1 MSEIKVRILTPLGEV
16 YSKKAELV
24 NFRTVEGAMGVL
36 PKRAPLIVHL
46 SIHEMEMVTAEK
58 RDRIH
63 VAGGYLYCDGEEV
76 VVVTTD
82 ARRE

>member
-1 MSEIKVRILTPLGEV
+1 MYEDE
-16 YSKKAELV
+16 ADLV

-36 PKRAPLIVHL
+36 PRRAPIVTHL
-46 SIHEMEMVTAEK
+46 KIHEIEVVKGEI

-63 VAGGYLYCDGEEV
+63 VAGGFLYCDGNSV

-82 ARRE
+82 ARRSESG